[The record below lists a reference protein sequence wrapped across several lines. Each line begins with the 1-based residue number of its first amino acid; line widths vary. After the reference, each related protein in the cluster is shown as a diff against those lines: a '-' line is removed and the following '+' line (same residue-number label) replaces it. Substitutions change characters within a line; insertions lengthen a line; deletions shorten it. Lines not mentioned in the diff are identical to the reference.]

1 VNKELFSE
9 LLQSGKEA
17 AAIERGAA
25 KPSRQFQVRAAD
37 DSQAM
42 MDAIFREKVRR
53 ARQIPPSEKLFSG
66 LELFEE
72 VEARMRAG
80 VRQQF
85 PEASE
90 EEVERRL
97 RQRFARLR
105 QIEEHGFYRSAP

>member
-1 VNKELFSE
+1 MN
-9 LLQSGKEA
+9 
-17 AAIERGAA
+17 GA
-25 KPSRQFQVRAAD
+25 D
-37 DSQAM
+37 ESQAM

-53 ARQIPPSEKLFSG
+53 AREISPSEKLFSG

-80 VRQQF
+80 VRQEF
-85 PEASE
+85 PGASE

-105 QIEEHGFYRSAP
+105 QIEEHGFYRSEP